1 MSTAGGARHPHA
13 ETDVH
18 AEHIPEMVEL
28 DRDECLHLLAAT
40 NFGRLAVNAPGWPPV
55 IPPVTYLFRR
65 SPTSPGSIG
74 SNRSACVL
82 WRQETSFIG
91 CVSAPPSYRAGAS
104 AAGAF
109 RLRRG
114 WRPLARSPGERGRS
128 LAERTSVTTP
138 GKRTPGPALPLAHA
152 FDISGVKERLEANGG
167 SSS

>member
-65 SPTSPGSIG
+65 SPTGRPAFFGARRQASLAAYPRRRRIG
-74 SNRSACVL
+74 PAH
-82 WRQETSFIG
+82 RQ
-91 CVSAPPSYRAGAS
+91 
-104 AAGAF
+104 
-109 RLRRG
+109 
-114 WRPLARSPGERGRS
+114 LARSGSDAVGVLWQDLQVS
-128 LAERTSVTTP
+128 
-138 GKRTPGPALPLAHA
+138 GGDHLPSEH
-152 FDISGVKERLEANGG
+152 R
-167 SSS
+167 